1 MRRVWW
7 MTQDVRSQCTRF
19 WENKPK
25 FAKEF
30 GYWWSG
36 NGCPAQSGISLLNNE
51 IPLDQRFEEGGA
63 KAIRMVHVMAA
74 GSAGSMTMYVNFT
87 RNYDEQES
95 A

>member
-1 MRRVWW
+1 
-7 MTQDVRSQCTRF
+7 MTQDARSQVSRF

-36 NGCPAQSGISLLNNE
+36 IGNTIILQNNE
-51 IPLDQRFEEGGA
+51 IPIDQRFAEGGA

-74 GSAGSMTMYVNFT
+74 GSSGSMTMYINFT
-87 RNYDEQES
+87 RKYDDQEPLDNKP
-95 A
+95 